1 MSDDIL
7 TIREVAE
14 YLKVTEKTVYGL
26 VQRRQIPGFKV
37 GGQWRFR
44 REDLDSWIASQTAD
58 TVQGNETDN
67 GQPGGASLSKPRRR
81 RGKSDEHR

>member
-1 MSDDIL
+1 MTEEIL

-26 VQRRQIPGFKV
+26 AQKRQIPGFKV

-44 REDLDSWIASQTAD
+44 REDIDAWIGTQTAD
-58 TVQGNETDN
+58 AVAGRGSPPSSGSEEPP
-67 GQPGGASLSKPRRR
+67 PGGKGRKGR
-81 RGKSDEHR
+81 

>member
-58 TVQGNETDN
+58 TMRGKETDN
-67 GQPGGASLSKPRRR
+67 GPPGGSTEP
-81 RGKSDEHR
+81 GDV